1 MKSKYQSIDPNYSEE
16 LETPS
21 LNNEFYNCK
30 SSTEKNKNLSSNL
43 YVFFVMICIA
53 LIGSFIFYSS
63 REFVLGSFDYLRSI
77 LDCYCF
83 PPLPEVV
90 GRCGLFRFP
99 PLTCLRPPI
108 NSFLI
113 SQIAELIY
121 FCIYSFCFSS
131 RSATRSTLLT
141 QNSTSIG

>member
-1 MKSKYQSIDPNYSEE
+1 MNCFFSSII
-16 LETPS
+16 
-21 LNNEFYNCK
+21 
-30 SSTEKNKNLSSNL
+30 
-43 YVFFVMICIA
+43 VIA
-53 LIGSFIFYSS
+53 LIYSKFTTDG
-63 REFVLGSFDYLRSI
+63 RGTNAKTGAYTTGVVTAAAYFETFDAVGFTLVYDFVLGSFDYLRSI

-113 SQIAELIY
+113 S
-121 FCIYSFCFSS
+121 
-131 RSATRSTLLT
+131 
-141 QNSTSIG
+141 